1 MRTPPN
7 QASGYSSLLVGAEA
21 ALASLLKWPTNI
33 IIIILSYINI
43 GNINIDND
51 NTARATQARR
61 TRETFGSLEL
71 LSSELNQFV
80 VA

>member
-1 MRTPPN
+1 M
-7 QASGYSSLLVGAEA
+7 VGAEA

-43 GNINIDND
+43 GNININIDND